1 MVDSENANQPFN
13 KTVTC
18 YDTLHCMRSKFLR
31 FLNLSRTSSLNSS
44 FFLLFFFI
52 FQKYRSRI
60 EYSLFPPRLGNLTKL
75 QSKSFRVEIMQ
86 DASRRACLKQRRCIT
101 LQAEGNNDGVVYCAP
116 VR

>member
-18 YDTLHCMRSKFLR
+18 YDTLH
-31 FLNLSRTSSLNSS
+31 
-44 FFLLFFFI
+44 
-52 FQKYRSRI
+52 
-60 EYSLFPPRLGNLTKL
+60 FPPRLGNLTKL